1 MSLTT
6 HHWNQRDS
14 GNPSYEGQPGEAP
27 KDGGTGTR
35 RQPRNLVVDEGPQG
49 SETRAETTDP
59 DPPIGKRT
67 IGVDVEIEPKGN
79 DVDQDSGLS
88 ESGEVSTDPGPPSQG
103 NNNLG

>member
-1 MSLTT
+1 M
-6 HHWNQRDS
+6 
-14 GNPSYEGQPGEAP
+14 
-27 KDGGTGTR
+27 
-35 RQPRNLVVDEGPQG
+35 VVDEGPQG

-88 ESGEVSTDPGPPSQG
+88 ENSEVGTEPTGLSGSPKGWRYGGEEATQNFGCR
-103 NNNLG
+103 